1 MNRSNEWKFL
11 MSDLQ
16 GLMNRKI
23 RMGMV
28 GGGPGSFIGE
38 VHRMAAR
45 LDNQIELVYGVFSSD
60 PIKSRRT
67 GEALFMNPSRV
78 YDNYAQMIAN
88 EAALSENERMDFVS
102 IVTPN
107 HMHYPPAV
115 AALKAGFHVMSD
127 KPATLDILEAKL
139 LKNLVNETGL
149 IYGLTHTYLGYPM
162 VKQARAMVSNGKLG
176 EIRKILVEYP
186 QGWLSQFEE
195 NSGENKQAEW
205 RTDPARSGISG
216 TMGDIGT
223 HAHNLVEYISGSQMK
238 YICADLN
245 IYVKGRKL
253 DDDGSVLF
261 KMSNGASGTLTA
273 SQICA
278 GEENALKIKIYGENG
293 GLEWNQMEPFILL
306 HKPHGGAMQTFTA
319 GVDKNNLC
327 DEAYSACRL
336 PSGHPEGYIEAFANL
351 YKCFAQAIRDPEG
364 YSQNKGLVGIN
375 EGVRGMAF
383 IEALVK
389 STNSKDKWIKIK
401 D

>member
-1 MNRSNEWKFL
+1 

-16 GLMNRKI
+16 SLMNRKI

-45 LDNQIELVYGVFSSD
+45 LDNQIELVCGAFSSD

-67 GEALFMNPSRV
+67 GEVLFMDPSRV
-78 YDNYAQMIAN
+78 YDNYLQMIEK

-127 KPATLDILEAKL
+127 KPATLDLLEAQKL
-139 LKNLVNETGL
+139 ENLVNKTGL
-149 IYGLTHTYLGYPM
+149 LYGLTHTYLGYPM
-162 VKQARAMVSNGKLG
+162 VKQARAMVSDGKLG
-176 EIRKILVEYP
+176 EIRKIFVEYS
-186 QGWLSQFEE
+186 QGWLSQSEE
-195 NSGENKQAEW
+195 NSGKNKQAEW

-223 HAHNLVEYISGSQMK
+223 HAHNLVEYISGSKMTH
-238 YICADLN
+238 ICADLN

-261 KMSNGASGTLTA
+261 KMNNGASGTLTA

-306 HKPHGGAMQTFTA
+306 YKPHGAVIQTYTA

-327 DEAYSACRL
+327 DEAYGACRL

-351 YKCFAQAIRDPEG
+351 YKCFAKAIREPEG
-364 YSQNKGLVGIN
+364 YSHSKGLIGIH

-389 STNSKDKWIKIK
+389 STNSKVKWIEIK
-401 D
+401 G

>member
-1 MNRSNEWKFL
+1 
-11 MSDLQ
+11 MSDQ
-16 GLMNRKI
+16 TELMNRKI

-45 LDNQIELVYGVFSSD
+45 LDNQIELVCGAFSSD
-60 PIKSRRT
+60 PKKSQQA
-67 GEALFMNPSRV
+67 GNELFLDPARV
-78 YDNYAQMIAN
+78 YDNFEQMIEK
-88 EAALSENERMDFVS
+88 EAALEGSERMDFVA

-127 KPATLDILEAKL
+127 KPATLNLAEATA
-139 LKNLVNETGL
+139 LKALVEETGL
-149 IYGLTHTYLGYPM
+149 LYGLTHTYLGYPM

-195 NSGENKQAEW
+195 DSGDNKQAEW

-216 TMGDIGT
+216 AMGDIGT
-223 HAHNLVEYISGSQMK
+223 HAHNLAEYISGSIMTHV
-238 YICADLN
+238 CADLN
-245 IYVKGRKL
+245 IYVQGRKL

-261 KMSNGASGTLTA
+261 KMDNGATGTLTA

-278 GEENALKIKIYGENG
+278 GEENALKIKIYGEKG
-293 GLEWNQMEPFILL
+293 GLEWHQMEPFTLL
-306 HKPHGGAMQTFTA
+306 HKPHGSAMLTYTA
-319 GVDKNNLC
+319 GVDKSNLSA
-327 DEAYSACRL
+327 EAYSACRL
-336 PSGHPEGYIEAFANL
+336 PSGHPEGYLEAFANL
-351 YKCFAQAIRDPEG
+351 YTGFAEAIRAYDG
-364 YSQNKGLVGIN
+364 QYRDHGLIGIE

-383 IEALVK
+383 VEALVK
-389 STNSKDKWIKIK
+389 STNSDEKWTAIE